1 MSDKL
6 IFNCTYGKDEPERAT
21 LPFVAANIAAT
32 AGQEAVVLCTIDAV
46 WLGTEGGTEGVAA
59 PGLPAL
65 GDLFGEFVD
74 NGGRVWLCGACT
86 KPRGITEDDVT
97 KGAKIV
103 GAAKV
108 VEEVVA
114 GARTVAFAG

>member
-1 MSDKL
+1 MREKIL
-6 IFNCTYGKDEPERAT
+6 FNCTHGQENPERAI

-32 AGQEAVVLCTIDAV
+32 AGQDAVVICTIDAV
-46 WLGTEGGTEGVAA
+46 WVCTEGGADGVES

-65 GDLFGEFVD
+65 SDLLGEFVS
-74 NGGRVWLCGACT
+74 NGGEVWLCGACT
-86 KPRGITEDDVT
+86 KPRGITEDKVV

-108 VEEVVA
+108 VEEIIN
-114 GARTVAFAG
+114 GAKAVAFA

>member
-6 IFNCTYGKDEPERAT
+6 IFTCTHGKDDAERAT

-32 AGQEAVVLCTIDAV
+32 AGQNAVLLCTIDAV
-46 WLGTEGGTEGVAA
+46 WLGTEGGTEGIAA
-59 PGLPAL
+59 DGLPVL
-65 GDLFGEFVD
+65 SDLYAEFAD
-74 NGGRVWLCGACT
+74 NGGQVCLCGACT
-86 KPRGITEDDVT
+86 KPRGITEEQVS
-97 KGAKIV
+97 KGATIV

-114 GARTVAFAG
+114 GAKTMAFA

>member
-6 IFNCTYGKDEPERAT
+6 IFNCTYGKDDPERAT

-46 WLGTEGGTEGVAA
+46 WLGTEGGTDGTAQ
-59 PGLPAL
+59 PGLPVLAEL
-65 GDLFGEFVD
+65 YREFVD
-74 NGGRVWLCGACT
+74 NGGQVWLCGACT
-86 KPRGITEDDVT
+86 KPRGITEQQLT
-97 KGAKIV
+97 KGSTIV

-108 VEEVVA
+108 VEELIA
-114 GARTVAFAG
+114 GAKAVAFA

>member
-1 MSDKL
+1 MSEAL
-6 IFNCTYGKDEPERAT
+6 IFNCTHGKEDPERAT

-46 WLGTEGGTEGVAA
+46 WLGTEGGTAGIAY
-59 PGLPAL
+59 PGLPVL
-65 GDLFGEFVD
+65 GELYEEFVG

-86 KPRGITEDDVT
+86 KPRDITEDMVT
-97 KGAKIV
+97 KGSTIV

-108 VEEVVA
+108 VEEVIQ
-114 GARTVAFAG
+114 GAKTVAFA